1 MGPTAGG
8 YRIAELQFENSRLRR
23 PVTDPLLE
31 KIRLEDAAKNPFA
44 RTRLLRIF
52 ILQLLHSD
60 FCKQSAGLERR
71 LLLCPLLG
79 DCIAKLSLRR
89 WVNRDSVD

>member
-44 RTRLLRIF
+44 RIRLLRIF

-60 FCKQSAGLERR
+60 FCNTIGRPREAPATLSAFGGIVLQNSR
-71 LLLCPLLG
+71 
-79 DCIAKLSLRR
+79 
-89 WVNRDSVD
+89 